1 MPVRKLTALPLLFS
15 AVALS
20 ACTLEAGSTVS
31 GDRLGEAAAD
41 ALEGELG
48 SRPEVDCGDDDVIA
62 SDGKE
67 VDCVVTDPATGE
79 DHDAVVTFTGVEDD
93 QWNIEVSVP
102 DWQPGQETQEADDE
116 ARDEADDQGGSA
128 DAIPAADLAAAAA
141 DALEAQV
148 GSRPEID
155 CGEVD
160 ILPQEGRTVYCT
172 LIDAGAE
179 YETTV
184 TFTGVDGGQWSID
197 VQVASEPK

>member
-1 MPVRKLTALPLLFS
+1 MPDRKLTAVPLLF
-15 AVALS
+15 AAAALS
-20 ACTLEAGSTVS
+20 ACTVEAGATVS
-31 GDRLGEAAAD
+31 GDRLADAAAD
-41 ALEGELG
+41 ALEGEIG
-48 SRPEVDCGDDDVIA
+48 ARPEVDCGDDDVIA

-67 VDCVVTDPATGE
+67 VDCTMTDPASGE
-79 DHDAVVTFTGVEDD
+79 EYDAVVTFTGVEDD

-102 DWQPGQETQEADDE
+102 DWQPEQAGQETQEAGDDAAE
-116 ARDEADDQGGSA
+116 QGGSA
-128 DAIPAADLAAAAA
+128 GAIPAADIAAAAA

-160 ILPQEGRTVYCT
+160 IVPEEGRTVYCT

-184 TFTGVDGGQWSID
+184 TFTGVDGDQWGID

>member
-1 MPVRKLTALPLLFS
+1 MPDRKLTAVPLLFA

-20 ACTLEAGSTVS
+20 ACTFEAGATVS
-31 GDRLGEAAAD
+31 GDRLADAAAD
-41 ALEGELG
+41 ALEGEIG
-48 SRPEVDCGDDDVIA
+48 ERPEVDCGDDDVIA

-67 VDCVVTDPATGE
+67 VDCTMTDPASGE
-79 DHDAVVTFTGVEDD
+79 EYDAVVTFTGVEDD

-102 DWQPGQETQEADDE
+102 DWQPEQAGQEPQEAGDDAAE
-116 ARDEADDQGGSA
+116 QGGSA
-128 DAIPAADLAAAAA
+128 GAIPAADIAAAAA

-160 ILPQEGRTVYCT
+160 IVPEEGRTIYCT
-172 LIDAGAE
+172 LTDAGAE

-184 TFTGVDGGQWSID
+184 TFTGVDGDQWGID